1 MTDPPMILRAL
12 DVSLKRAYP
21 LEAMA
26 RPITSLIY
34 EDLRMVDADRL
45 RRLVRMGAYEGHT
58 GGLARGKLQAN
69 VVIVP
74 RSFAADFHQFCVRNP
89 KPCPLVGVSRAG
101 SPLLPAL
108 GDIDIRTDAPQ
119 YSIYYFGEMIRQTT
133 DIIDLWRDDFAAFA
147 LGSSLTVEGA
157 LVEKGVKFRR
167 IGRGKTAPKFRTKIE
182 TSQVGPFGGE
192 MVVSMRPIR
201 HSDVD
206 KVRALTARFPHAH
219 GSPIHV
225 GEPTTIG
232 IRNLMAPDWGD
243 AVEVLEGEVPVFW
256 ASSLTAQD
264 ALARAELAI
273 SITVSPGHML
283 ITDVD
288 ARALPWPNVELGASL
303 Q

>member
-1 MTDPPMILRAL
+1 MPRLT
-12 DVSLKRAYP
+12 
-21 LEAMA
+21 
-26 RPITSLIY
+26 TSLFY
-34 EDLRMVDADRL
+34 DNLRLVDADKL

-58 GGLARGKLQAN
+58 GGLASGKLQAN

-74 RSFAADFHQFCVRNP
+74 SRFAGDFHQFCVRNP
-89 KPCPLVGVSRAG
+89 KACPLVGVSRAG

-119 YSIYYFGEMIRQTT
+119 YNIYCFGEVIRQKT

-147 LGSSLTVEGA
+147 LGSSLTVEAA
-157 LVEKGVKFRR
+157 LMEKGVRLR
-167 IGRGKTAPKFRTKIE
+167 SVGRGKSLPRFRTSIM
-182 TSQVGPFGGE
+182 TRGAGPFGGE

-201 HSDVD
+201 QGDVD
-206 KVRALTARFPHAH
+206 KVRALTARFPLAH

-225 GEPTTIG
+225 GEPSIIG
-232 IRNLMAPDWGD
+232 IRNLAAPDWGD
-243 AVEVLEGEVPVFW
+243 AVDIMEGEVPVFW

-288 ARALPWPNVELGASL
+288 AKADSGAFKVW
-303 Q
+303 

>member
-1 MTDPPMILRAL
+1 MPRQ
-12 DVSLKRAYP
+12 
-21 LEAMA
+21 
-26 RPITSLIY
+26 ITSLFY
-34 EDLRMVDADRL
+34 DNLRLVDADRL

-74 RSFAADFHQFCVRNP
+74 RSFAGDFHRFCVRNP

-119 YSIYYFGEMIRQTT
+119 YNIYYFGELIRQKT
-133 DIIDLWRDDFAAFA
+133 DIIDLWREDFAVFA
-147 LGSSLTVEGA
+147 LGSSLTVEAAFAGKGIQLRSIGCGKA
-157 LVEKGVKFRR
+157 L
-167 IGRGKTAPKFRTKIE
+167 PKFRTRIE
-182 TSQVGPFGGE
+182 TLGVGPFGGE

-201 HSDVD
+201 RCDVD

-225 GEPTTIG
+225 GEPTIIG
-232 IRNLMAPDWGD
+232 IKDLMAPDWGD
-243 AVEVLEGEVPVFW
+243 AVEIMDGEVPVFW

-264 ALARAELAI
+264 ALARAELEI

-283 ITDVD
+283 ITDLD
-288 ARALPWPNVELGASL
+288 ARADAGAFKVF
-303 Q
+303 

>member
-1 MTDPPMILRAL
+1 
-12 DVSLKRAYP
+12 
-21 LEAMA
+21 MA
-26 RPITSLIY
+26 RQTTSSIF
-34 EDLRMVDADRL
+34 EDLRLVDADRL

-74 RSFAADFHQFCVRNP
+74 RSFASDFHQFCIRNP

-101 SPLLPAL
+101 SPLIPAL

-119 YSIYYFGEMIRQTT
+119 YNIYHFGELTRQKT
-133 DIIDLWRDDFAAFA
+133 DVIDLWRDDFAAFA
-147 LGSSLTVEGA
+147 LGSSLTVEAA
-157 LVEKGVKFRR
+157 LAEKGVQLRR
-167 IGRGKTAPKFRTKIE
+167 IGCGKASPKFRTRIE
-182 TSQVGPFGGE
+182 TCRVGPFGGE

-201 HSDVD
+201 RCDVD

-219 GSPIHV
+219 GSPVHV
-225 GEPTTIG
+225 GDPSIIG
-232 IRNLMAPDWGD
+232 IRDLMAPDRGD
-243 AVEVLEGEVPVFW
+243 AVEIMEGEVPVFW

-288 ARALPWPNVELGASL
+288 ARADGGAFRV
-303 Q
+303 

>member
-1 MTDPPMILRAL
+1 
-12 DVSLKRAYP
+12 
-21 LEAMA
+21 MA
-26 RPITSLIY
+26 RLTTSLFY
-34 EDLRMVDADRL
+34 DNLRLVDADRL

-74 RSFAADFHQFCVRNP
+74 RSFAGDFHQFCVRNP
-89 KPCPLVGVSRAG
+89 KPCPLVGVSRVG

-119 YSIYYFGEMIRQTT
+119 YNIYCFGEVIHQTT
-133 DIIDLWRDDFAAFA
+133 DIIDLWREDFAVFA
-147 LGSSLTVEGA
+147 LGSSLTVEAA
-157 LVEKGVKFRR
+157 LVAKGIKLRS
-167 IGRGKTAPKFRTKIE
+167 IGYGNALPKFRTRIE
-182 TSQVGPFGGE
+182 TRGVGPFGGE

-201 HSDVD
+201 QCDVD

-225 GEPTTIG
+225 GEPAIIG
-232 IRNLMAPDWGD
+232 IEDLMAPDWGD
-243 AVEVLEGEVPVFW
+243 AVEIMDGEVPVFW
-256 ASSLTAQD
+256 GSSLTAQD

-288 ARALPWPNVELGASL
+288 ARAGAGAFKVY
-303 Q
+303 

>member
-1 MTDPPMILRAL
+1 
-12 DVSLKRAYP
+12 
-21 LEAMA
+21 MA
-26 RPITSLIY
+26 RLTTSLFY
-34 EDLRMVDADRL
+34 DNLRLVDADRL

-74 RSFAADFHQFCVRNP
+74 RSFAGDFHQFCVRNP
-89 KPCPLVGVSRAG
+89 KPCPLVGVSRVG

-119 YSIYYFGEMIRQTT
+119 YNIYCFGEVIHQTT
-133 DIIDLWRDDFAAFA
+133 DIIDLWREDFAVFA
-147 LGSSLTVEGA
+147 LGSSLTVEAA
-157 LVEKGVKFRR
+157 LVGKGIKLRS
-167 IGRGKTAPKFRTKIE
+167 IGYGNALPKFRTRIE
-182 TSQVGPFGGE
+182 TRGVGPFGGE

-201 HSDVD
+201 QCDVD

-225 GEPTTIG
+225 GEPAIIG
-232 IRNLMAPDWGD
+232 IEDLMTPDWGD
-243 AVEVLEGEVPVFW
+243 AVEIMDGEVPVFW
-256 ASSLTAQD
+256 GSSLTAQD

-288 ARALPWPNVELGASL
+288 ARAGAGAFKVY
-303 Q
+303 

>member
-1 MTDPPMILRAL
+1 MFYDNLL
-12 DVSLKRAYP
+12 V
-21 LEAMA
+21 
-26 RPITSLIY
+26 
-34 EDLRMVDADRL
+34 VDADKL
-45 RRLVRMGAYEGHT
+45 RRLVRTGAYEGRT
-58 GGLARGKLQAN
+58 GGLAGGKLQAN

-74 RSFAADFHQFCVRNP
+74 RRSAGDFHQFCVRNP
-89 KPCPLVGVSRAG
+89 KACPLVGVGRAG

-119 YSIYYFGEMIRQTT
+119 YNIYHFGEVIRQRA

-147 LGSSLTVEGA
+147 LGSALTVEAA
-157 LVEKGVKFRR
+157 LVEKGVKLRS
-167 IGRGKTAPKFRTKIE
+167 IGRGKALPKFRTKIM
-182 TSQVGPFGGE
+182 TRSAGPFGGE

-201 HSDVD
+201 WCDVD
-206 KVRALTARFPHAH
+206 KVRALTARFPLAH

-225 GEPTTIG
+225 GDPSIIGVRDLTT
-232 IRNLMAPDWGD
+232 PDWGD
-243 AVEVLEGEVPVFW
+243 TVEIMEGEVPVFW

-288 ARALPWPNVELGASL
+288 AKADTGTFRV
-303 Q
+303 

>member
-1 MTDPPMILRAL
+1 
-12 DVSLKRAYP
+12 
-21 LEAMA
+21 MA
-26 RPITSLIY
+26 RLTTSLFY
-34 EDLRMVDADRL
+34 DNLRLVDADRL

-74 RSFAADFHQFCVRNP
+74 RSFAGDFHQFCVRNP
-89 KPCPLVGVSRAG
+89 KPCPLVGVSRVG

-119 YSIYYFGEMIRQTT
+119 YNIYCFGEVIHQTT
-133 DIIDLWRDDFAAFA
+133 DIIDLWREDFAVFA
-147 LGSSLTVEGA
+147 LGSSLTVEAA
-157 LVEKGVKFRR
+157 LVAKGIKLRS
-167 IGRGKTAPKFRTKIE
+167 IGYGNVLPKFRTRIE
-182 TSQVGPFGGE
+182 TRGVGPFGGE

-201 HSDVD
+201 QCDVD

-225 GEPTTIG
+225 GEPAIIG
-232 IRNLMAPDWGD
+232 IEDLMAPDWGD
-243 AVEVLEGEVPVFW
+243 AVEIMDGEVPVFW
-256 ASSLTAQD
+256 GSSLTAQD

-288 ARALPWPNVELGASL
+288 ARAGAGAFKVY
-303 Q
+303 

>member
-1 MTDPPMILRAL
+1 
-12 DVSLKRAYP
+12 
-21 LEAMA
+21 MA
-26 RPITSLIY
+26 RLTTSLFY
-34 EDLRMVDADRL
+34 DNLRLVDADRL

-74 RSFAADFHQFCVRNP
+74 RSFAGDFHQFCVRNP
-89 KPCPLVGVSRAG
+89 KPCPLVGVSRVG
-101 SPLLPAL
+101 SPLLPTL

-119 YSIYYFGEMIRQTT
+119 YNIYCFGEVIHQTT
-133 DIIDLWRDDFAAFA
+133 DIIDLWREDFAVFA
-147 LGSSLTVEGA
+147 LGSSLTVEAA
-157 LVEKGVKFRR
+157 LVAKGIKLRS
-167 IGRGKTAPKFRTKIE
+167 IGYGNALPKFRTRIE
-182 TSQVGPFGGE
+182 TRGVGPFGGE

-201 HSDVD
+201 QCDVD

-225 GEPTTIG
+225 GEPAIIG
-232 IRNLMAPDWGD
+232 IEDLMAPDWGD
-243 AVEVLEGEVPVFW
+243 AVEIMDGEVPVFW
-256 ASSLTAQD
+256 GSSLTAQD

-288 ARALPWPNVELGASL
+288 ARAGAGAFKVY
-303 Q
+303 

>member
-1 MTDPPMILRAL
+1 
-12 DVSLKRAYP
+12 
-21 LEAMA
+21 MA
-26 RPITSLIY
+26 RQTTTLIY
-34 EDLRMVDADRL
+34 DNLRLVDADKL
-45 RRLVRMGAYEGHT
+45 RRLVRTGAYEGYT

-74 RSFAADFHQFCVRNP
+74 RRFASDFHQFCVRNP

-119 YSIYYFGEMIRQTT
+119 YNIYCFGEVIRRKT

-147 LGSSLTVEGA
+147 LGSWLTVEAA
-157 LVEKGVKFRR
+157 LAEKGVKLRR
-167 IGRGKTAPKFRTKIE
+167 VGYGKASPKFRTRIE
-182 TSQVGPFGGE
+182 TCHVGPFGGE
-192 MVVSMRPIR
+192 MVVSMRPVKQC
-201 HSDVD
+201 DVD

-219 GSPIHV
+219 GSPVHV
-225 GEPTTIG
+225 GDPSIIG
-232 IRNLMAPDWGD
+232 IRDLTAPDWGD
-243 AVEVLEGEVPVFW
+243 AVEIMAGEVPVFW

-288 ARALPWPNVELGASL
+288 ARADAGGFKVY
-303 Q
+303 

>member
-1 MTDPPMILRAL
+1 
-12 DVSLKRAYP
+12 
-21 LEAMA
+21 MA
-26 RPITSLIY
+26 RQTTALIY
-34 EDLRMVDADRL
+34 DNLRLVDADKL
-45 RRLVRMGAYEGHT
+45 RRLVRTGAYEGYT
-58 GGLARGKLQAN
+58 GGLAGGKLQAN

-74 RSFAADFHQFCVRNP
+74 RRFAGDFHQFCVRNP

-119 YSIYYFGEMIRQTT
+119 YNIYCFGEVIRRKT

-147 LGSSLTVEGA
+147 LGSSLTVEAA
-157 LVEKGVKFRR
+157 LAGKGIKLRS
-167 IGRGKTAPKFRTKIE
+167 IGSGKALPKFRTRIE
-182 TSQVGPFGGE
+182 THGVGPFGGE

-201 HSDVD
+201 RCDVD
-206 KVRALTARFPHAH
+206 KVRVLTARFPHAH

-225 GEPTTIG
+225 GDPSIIG
-232 IRNLMAPDWGD
+232 IRDLMAPDWGD
-243 AVEVLEGEVPVFW
+243 AVEIMEGEVPVFW

-283 ITDVD
+283 ITDLD
-288 ARALPWPNVELGASL
+288 ARADAGAFKVY
-303 Q
+303 

>member
-1 MTDPPMILRAL
+1 
-12 DVSLKRAYP
+12 
-21 LEAMA
+21 MA
-26 RPITSLIY
+26 RLTTSLFY
-34 EDLRMVDADRL
+34 DNLRLVDAGRL

-74 RSFAADFHQFCVRNP
+74 RSFAGDFHQFCVRNP
-89 KPCPLVGVSRAG
+89 KPCPLVGVSRVG

-119 YSIYYFGEMIRQTT
+119 YNIYCFGEVIHQTT
-133 DIIDLWRDDFAAFA
+133 DIIDLWREDFAVFA
-147 LGSSLTVEGA
+147 LGSSLTVEAA
-157 LVEKGVKFRR
+157 LVAKGIKLRS
-167 IGRGKTAPKFRTKIE
+167 IGYGNALPKFRTRIE
-182 TSQVGPFGGE
+182 TRGVGPFGGE

-201 HSDVD
+201 RCDVD

-225 GEPTTIG
+225 GEPAIIG
-232 IRNLMAPDWGD
+232 IEDLMAPDWGD
-243 AVEVLEGEVPVFW
+243 AVEIMDGEVPVFW
-256 ASSLTAQD
+256 GSSLTAQD

-288 ARALPWPNVELGASL
+288 ARAGAGAFKVY
-303 Q
+303 

>member
-1 MTDPPMILRAL
+1 
-12 DVSLKRAYP
+12 
-21 LEAMA
+21 MA
-26 RPITSLIY
+26 RLTTSLFY
-34 EDLRMVDADRL
+34 DNLRLVDADRL

-74 RSFAADFHQFCVRNP
+74 RSFAGDFHQFCVRNP
-89 KPCPLVGVSRAG
+89 KPCPLVGVSRVG

-119 YSIYYFGEMIRQTT
+119 YNIYCFGEVVHQTT
-133 DIIDLWRDDFAAFA
+133 DIIDLWREDFAVFA
-147 LGSSLTVEGA
+147 LGSSLTVEAA
-157 LVEKGVKFRR
+157 LVAKGIKLRS
-167 IGRGKTAPKFRTKIE
+167 IGYGNALPKFRTRIE
-182 TSQVGPFGGE
+182 TRGVGPFGGE

-201 HSDVD
+201 QCDVD

-225 GEPTTIG
+225 GEPAIIG
-232 IRNLMAPDWGD
+232 IEDLMAPDWGD
-243 AVEVLEGEVPVFW
+243 AVEIMDGEVPVFW
-256 ASSLTAQD
+256 GSSLTAQD

-288 ARALPWPNVELGASL
+288 ARAGAGAFKVY
-303 Q
+303 

>member
-1 MTDPPMILRAL
+1 
-12 DVSLKRAYP
+12 
-21 LEAMA
+21 MA
-26 RPITSLIY
+26 RQTTLLFY
-34 EDLRMVDADRL
+34 DNLRLVDADRL

-74 RSFAADFHQFCVRNP
+74 RRFAGDFHQFCVRNP
-89 KPCPLVGVSRAG
+89 KPCPLVGVSRVG

-119 YSIYYFGEMIRQTT
+119 YNIYCFGELIRQKK
-133 DIIDLWRDDFAAFA
+133 DIIDLWREDFAVFA
-147 LGSSLTVEGA
+147 LGSSLTVEAA
-157 LVEKGVKFRR
+157 LAGKGIKLRS
-167 IGRGKTAPKFRTKIE
+167 IGCGKALPKFRTRIE
-182 TSQVGPFGGE
+182 THGVGPFGGE

-201 HSDVD
+201 RCDVD

-225 GEPTTIG
+225 GEPTIIG
-232 IRNLMAPDWGD
+232 IKDLMAPDWGD
-243 AVEVLEGEVPVFW
+243 AIEIMDGEVPVFW

-283 ITDVD
+283 VTDLD
-288 ARALPWPNVELGASL
+288 ARPDAGAFKVY
-303 Q
+303 

>member
-1 MTDPPMILRAL
+1 
-12 DVSLKRAYP
+12 
-21 LEAMA
+21 MA
-26 RPITSLIY
+26 RLTTSLFY
-34 EDLRMVDADRL
+34 DNLRLVDADRL

-74 RSFAADFHQFCVRNP
+74 RSFAGDFHQFCVRNP
-89 KPCPLVGVSRAG
+89 KPCPLVGVSRVG

-119 YSIYYFGEMIRQTT
+119 YNIYCFGEVIHQTT
-133 DIIDLWRDDFAAFA
+133 DIIDLWRDDFAVFA
-147 LGSSLTVEGA
+147 LGSSLTVEAA
-157 LVEKGVKFRR
+157 LVAKGIKLRS
-167 IGRGKTAPKFRTKIE
+167 IGSGNALPKFRTRIE
-182 TSQVGPFGGE
+182 TRGVGPFGGE

-201 HSDVD
+201 QCDVD

-225 GEPTTIG
+225 GEPAIIG
-232 IRNLMAPDWGD
+232 IEDLMAPDWGD
-243 AVEVLEGEVPVFW
+243 AVEIMDGEVPVFW
-256 ASSLTAQD
+256 GSSLTAQD

-288 ARALPWPNVELGASL
+288 ARAGAGAFKVY
-303 Q
+303 

>member
-1 MTDPPMILRAL
+1 
-12 DVSLKRAYP
+12 
-21 LEAMA
+21 MA
-26 RPITSLIY
+26 RLTTSLFY
-34 EDLRMVDADRL
+34 DNLRLVDADRL

-74 RSFAADFHQFCVRNP
+74 RSFAGDFHQFCVRNP
-89 KPCPLVGVSRAG
+89 KPCPLVGVSRVG

-119 YSIYYFGEMIRQTT
+119 YNIYCFGEVIHQTT
-133 DIIDLWRDDFAAFA
+133 DIIDLWREDFAVFA
-147 LGSSLTVEGA
+147 LGSSLTVEAA
-157 LVEKGVKFRR
+157 LVAKGIKLRS
-167 IGRGKTAPKFRTKIE
+167 IGYGNALPKFRTRIE
-182 TSQVGPFGGE
+182 TRGVGPFGGE

-201 HSDVD
+201 GCDVD

-225 GEPTTIG
+225 GEPAIIG
-232 IRNLMAPDWGD
+232 IEDLMAPDWGD
-243 AVEVLEGEVPVFW
+243 AVEIMDGEVPVFW
-256 ASSLTAQD
+256 GSSLTAQD

-288 ARALPWPNVELGASL
+288 ARAGAGAFKVY
-303 Q
+303 

>member
-1 MTDPPMILRAL
+1 MILRAL
-12 DVSLKRAYP
+12 DVSLKHTYASD
-21 LEAMA
+21 AMA
-26 RPITSLIY
+26 RQTSSLFH
-34 EDLRMVDADRL
+34 DNLRLVDADGL

-74 RSFAADFHQFCVRNP
+74 RSFAGDFHQFCVRNP

-101 SPLLPAL
+101 SSLLPAL

-119 YSIYYFGEMIRQTT
+119 YNIYCFGEMIRRKT

-147 LGSSLTVEGA
+147 LGSSLTVEAA
-157 LVEKGVKFRR
+157 LAEKGVKLRR
-167 IGRGKTAPKFRTKIE
+167 VGFGKTFPKFRTRID
-182 TSQVGPFGGE
+182 TCRVGPFGGE
-192 MVVSMRPIR
+192 IVVSMRPIR
-201 HSDVD
+201 LCDVD
-206 KVRALTARFPHAH
+206 RVRALTARFPHAH

-225 GEPTTIG
+225 GEPGIIG
-232 IRNLMAPDWGD
+232 ISDLMAPDWGD
-243 AVEVLEGEVPVFW
+243 AVEIVEDEVPVFW

-264 ALARAELAI
+264 AVARAELAI

-288 ARALPWPNVELGASL
+288 AQTQAGCMLY
-303 Q
+303 

>member
-1 MTDPPMILRAL
+1 
-12 DVSLKRAYP
+12 
-21 LEAMA
+21 MA
-26 RPITSLIY
+26 RQTTSLFY
-34 EDLRMVDADRL
+34 DNLRLVDADRL
-45 RRLVRMGAYEGHT
+45 RKLVRMGAYEGYT

-69 VVIVP
+69 IVIVP
-74 RSFAADFHQFCVRNP
+74 RSFAGDFHRFCVRNP
-89 KPCPLVGVSRAG
+89 KPCPLVGVTRAG

-119 YSIYYFGEMIRQTT
+119 YNIYCFGEMIRRKT

-147 LGSSLTVEGA
+147 LGSSLTVEAA
-157 LVEKGVKFRR
+157 LAKKGVKLRR
-167 IGRGKTAPKFRTKIE
+167 IGFGRTSPKFRTRIE
-182 TSQVGPFGGE
+182 TFQVGPFGGE

-201 HSDVD
+201 HCDVD
-206 KVRALTARFPHAH
+206 KIRALTAGFPHAH

-225 GEPTTIG
+225 GEPATIG
-232 IRNLMAPDWGD
+232 IRDLMAPDWGD
-243 AVEVLEGEVPVFW
+243 AVEIRDGEVPVFW

-288 ARALPWPNVELGASL
+288 AQAGARLGASL
-303 Q
+303 AHTGVQMGGFWTRDDALDPQ

>member
-1 MTDPPMILRAL
+1 
-12 DVSLKRAYP
+12 
-21 LEAMA
+21 MA
-26 RPITSLIY
+26 RQITALIY
-34 EDLRMVDADRL
+34 DNLRLVDADKL
-45 RRLVRMGAYEGHT
+45 RRLVRTGAYEGYT
-58 GGLARGKLQAN
+58 GGLAGGKLQAN

-74 RSFAADFHQFCVRNP
+74 RRFAGDFYQFCVRNP

-119 YSIYYFGEMIRQTT
+119 YNIYCFGEVIRRKT

-147 LGSSLTVEGA
+147 LGSSLTVEAA
-157 LVEKGVKFRR
+157 LAGKGIKLRG
-167 IGRGKTAPKFRTKIE
+167 IGSGKALPKFRTRIE
-182 TSQVGPFGGE
+182 THGVGPFGGE

-201 HSDVD
+201 RCDVD
-206 KVRALTARFPHAH
+206 KVRVLTARFPHAH

-225 GEPTTIG
+225 GDPSIIG
-232 IRNLMAPDWGD
+232 IRDLMAPDWGD
-243 AVEVLEGEVPVFW
+243 AVEIMEGEVPVFW

-283 ITDVD
+283 ITDLD
-288 ARALPWPNVELGASL
+288 ARADAGAFKVY
-303 Q
+303 